1 MESTQTLVLI
11 VIAFALVFDYING
24 FHDAANS
31 IATIVATR
39 VLNPFQAVLW
49 AAFFNFIAVF
59 TFGEAVAKQVG
70 GGMVD
75 GALIQGLPGTYVI
88 LAGLVGGIVWNL
100 LTWWWGFP
108 SSSSHALIGGLGGAA
123 MARVTYERGMLNMFS
138 ALNWNGWSKTLLF
151 ILIAPLL
158 GLVLAYLLMM
168 ILHWG
173 FRWATPK
180 AVDAWSRRL
189 QLVSSA
195 LFSFAHGTNDA
206 QKTMGIIAAVL
217 FSGGVTQDAAGN
229 PELRI
234 DNWVKF
240 AAHIAIGLG
249 TMSGG
254 WRIVK
259 TMGSKLTKLKP
270 RGGVCAETAAAMSV
284 LFSSELGMPVST
296 THVIAGAIAGVGS
309 IQRPKA
315 VRWRLASNILWA
327 WVFTIPAS
335 AAVGFGTWMLLRV
348 LVGGAVSK

>member
-1 MESTQTLVLI
+1 VDSTLALVL
-11 VIAFALVFDYING
+11 VVVVLALIFDFING

-39 VLNPFQAVLW
+39 VLSPFHAVLW
-49 AAFFNFIAVF
+49 AAFFNFVAVF

-70 GGMVD
+70 AGMVD
-75 GALIQGLPGTYVI
+75 KSLVTGLEGAYVI
-88 LAGLVGGIVWNL
+88 LGGLVGGIVWNL

-123 MARVTYERGMLNMFS
+123 MARVTREQGASHMLS
-138 ALNWNGWSKTLLF
+138 ALNASGWSKTLVF
-151 ILIAPLL
+151 ILVAPLL
-158 GLVLAYLLMM
+158 GLILSYVFMM

-173 FRWATPK
+173 FRHVSPK
-180 AVDAWSRRL
+180 KMDWWSRRL

-206 QKTMGIIAAVL
+206 QKTMGVIAAVL
-217 FSGGVTQDAAGN
+217 YAAAITKDAAGN
-229 PELRI
+229 PELRV
-234 DNWVKF
+234 DTWVKF

-254 WRIVK
+254 WKIVK
-259 TMGSKLTKLKP
+259 TMGSRLTRLKP
-270 RGGVCAETAAAMSV
+270 RGGVCAETAAAVSV
-284 LFSSELGMPVST
+284 LFSSGLGMPVST

-315 VRWRLASNILWA
+315 VRWGLATSILWA

-335 AAVGFGTWMLLRV
+335 ALVGFLCWF
-348 LVGGAVSK
+348 LVHTLAQ